1 MVMDKTS
8 VEKKVDVSSTFIAK
22 IFRSGWTLVSSNDI
36 ITSKIDKKIKRC
48 KKSQE
53 DKQTEKI
60 IFKIKIRADKWT

>member
-36 ITSKIDKKIKRC
+36 ITNKIDKKLKDVKNHNKINKQKRLYS
-48 KKSQE
+48 K
-53 DKQTEKI
+53 
-60 IFKIKIRADKWT
+60 